1 MANIKSAMKRAK
13 TNELARQRNKAVRTN
28 LKTVVKQF
36 HAAVEAGDVE
46 KAQTAYRY
54 AAKRLD
60 QATAKHV
67 IHKNAASRKKSELA
81 RALNKV
87 TA

>member
-1 MANIKSAMKRAK
+1 MANIKSAIKRAK
-13 TNELARQRNKAVRTN
+13 TNEIARQRNKGIRTG
-28 LKTVVKQF
+28 LKTVVKKF
-36 HAAVEAGDVE
+36 DAAVQTGDAE
-46 KAQTAYRY
+46 KATAAYNL
-54 AAKRLD
+54 AAKKLD
-60 QATAKHV
+60 QAVAKHI